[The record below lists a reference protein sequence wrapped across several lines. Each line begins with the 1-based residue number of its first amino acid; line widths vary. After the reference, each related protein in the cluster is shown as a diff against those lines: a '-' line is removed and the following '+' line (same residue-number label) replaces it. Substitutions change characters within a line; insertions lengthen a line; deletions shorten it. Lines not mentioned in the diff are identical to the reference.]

1 MNSTRHFRL
10 LNSEY
15 AIKHI
20 KRLKNKRGQ
29 LLSMV
34 SLIPLAA
41 CGGGVNPFTVNG
53 RIVMHGPWCFSFI
66 KP

>member
-1 MNSTRHFRL
+1 MAVCILSMGRIIMNSTRHFRL

-41 CGGGVNPFTVNG
+41 CGGGVNPFTVN
-53 RIVMHGPWCFSFI
+53 VEL
-66 KP
+66 